1 MVRSHPTTKDSGL
14 SRSRYRKCME
24 ERIVEFL
31 TDRGICLGK
40 DIYSALGEDSFLIW
54 RTCKRSRR
62 IIMKSIA
69 KRYLR
74 LDRKVPGLAR
84 LSPAPQREFLTYTV
98 LGLNKAEVEMR
109 AYELREEIKRISR
122 YKIKLAKKIS
132 EKALEESDDAV
143 REKSVFI
150 IGGDVPL
157 IMAHSDPRP
166 ERSLGKMVAGSDL
179 DIVVIHE
186 NDLDT
191 KAIKKLE
198 SVLLDLK
205 YSLLSQP
212 MKKEELDFLIKSM
225 KDVKKQLEFTN
236 FEDKVACKILNEA
249 EVLAGNKEIYVKIR
263 RMIDDYRVKEKIE
276 ELEEKGMKY
285 RKITEEILL
294 ETENPDRE
302 LLLKTFTTTMEFS
315 EIF

>member
-1 MVRSHPTTKDSGL
+1 MLFRS
-14 SRSRYRKCME
+14 
-24 ERIVEFL
+24 
-31 TDRGICLGK
+31 
-40 DIYSALGEDSFLIW
+40 
-54 RTCKRSRR
+54 
-62 IIMKSIA
+62 
-69 KRYLR
+69 
-74 LDRKVPGLAR
+74 
-84 LSPAPQREFLTYTV
+84 
-98 LGLNKAEVEMR
+98 
-109 AYELREEIKRISR
+109 REEIERISK
-122 YKIKLAKKIS
+122 YKMKLAKKIS
-132 EKALEESDDAV
+132 VKALEESDDTV

-186 NDLDT
+186 NDLDI

-225 KDVKKQLEFTN
+225 TDVKRQLEFTN

-249 EVLAGNKEIYVKIR
+249 EFLAGNKEIYVKIR
-263 RMIDDYRVKEKIE
+263 KMINDYRVKEKIE
-276 ELEEKGMKY
+276 ELEEKGRRY
-285 RKITEEILL
+285 RKRTEKILL